1 MGFSTILDV
10 LGATIIGGLLLLVL
24 LRVNANATENK
35 IINGSDKIL
44 QRDLVDLALTVE
56 NDLRKMGY
64 CADPSKLTESMSR
77 IIYANSSQISYYTD
91 VDRDGNLD
99 SLQYYIS
106 DTTALSHT
114 TNPRDR
120 ILYRKVNN
128 QLPLI
133 VSTNIVEFNLN
144 YFDALG
150 KALTSPV
157 ASPSLI
163 AHMEISFKVED
174 SEAYDQKYSEAYWQQ
189 VRLSSK
195 NLNKR

>member
-44 QRDLVDLALTVE
+44 QRDLVDLALTLE

-99 SLQYYIS
+99 SILYFIS
-106 DTTALSHT
+106 DTTALLHT

>member
-10 LGATIIGGLLLLVL
+10 LGATIIGGLLLLSL

-35 IINGSDKIL
+35 IIHGSDRIL
-44 QRDLVDLALTVE
+44 QRDLVELILTVE
-56 NDLRKMGY
+56 EDLRKIGY
-64 CADPSKLTESMSR
+64 CADPSKLTEGMSR
-77 IIYANSSQISYYTD
+77 IISANSDQISYYTD

-99 SLQYYIS
+99 SLQYYLS

-120 ILYRKVNN
+120 ILYRKVSN
-128 QLPLI
+128 QLPLM

-150 KALTSPV
+150 NVLTSPV

-174 SEAYDQKYSEAYWQQ
+174 SEAYDQKYSVAYWQQ
-189 VRLSSK
+189 VRLTSR

>member
-150 KALTSPV
+150 KVLTSPV

>member
-35 IINGSDKIL
+35 IVNGSDKIL
-44 QRDLVDLALTVE
+44 QRDLVELALTVE

-120 ILYRKVNN
+120 ILYRKINN

-150 KALTSPV
+150 KVLTSPV
-157 ASPSLI
+157 VSPSLI

>member
-120 ILYRKVNN
+120 ILYRKINN

>member
-35 IINGSDKIL
+35 ILNGSDRIL
-44 QRDLVDLALTVE
+44 QRDLVELALTVE

-99 SLQYYIS
+99 SISYYIS

-114 TNPRDR
+114 ANPRDR

-150 KALTSPV
+150 KVLTSPV

-163 AHMEISFKVED
+163 THMEISFKVED